1 MVSHL
6 RSHTLLFH
14 LVILMVL
21 GNCQTHNSFLQSNL
35 LSDFHFS
42 VSLHEAYKKE
52 CLENIQNPEKKPILA
67 SMIIDLENMI
77 IDPKTLTQEKNVTK
91 LSFLP
96 PADSN
101 FFYLQKESFTF
112 YIFRFLTDCLG
123 LWH

>member
-52 CLENIQNPEKKPILA
+52 CLENIQNPEKKA
-67 SMIIDLENMI
+67 NSGKYDNRSGKY
-77 IDPKTLTQEKNVTK
+77 DNR
-91 LSFLP
+91 S
-96 PADSN
+96 
-101 FFYLQKESFTF
+101 
-112 YIFRFLTDCLG
+112 
-123 LWH
+123 